1 MTTKDRTMR
10 FIAHKG
16 LSIKKFEEMCG
27 LSNGYLNSMK
37 SGFGKGKLAQ
47 VLAAFPEINR
57 DWLVYGEGEML
68 TRAEVSQSSTGDN
81 TIQVTGNNVDM
92 HNINQSL
99 AQDEKKVAEL
109 EKRVA
114 ELTKDKEMLQAMIE
128 KLQAQMSK
136 LLEMM

>member
-1 MTTKDRTMR
+1 MKGTDLKEFRIVNNLTQTELGDYLGVQKGFISKIENGKDKLPEPKYRKIIGNPFGWDTT
-10 FIAHKG
+10 
-16 LSIKKFEEMCG
+16 
-27 LSNGYLNSMK
+27 
-37 SGFGKGKLAQ
+37 
-47 VLAAFPEINR
+47 
-57 DWLVYGEGEML
+57 ML
-68 TRAEVSQSSTGDN
+68 TRLEVSQSSTGDN

-92 HNINQSL
+92 RNINQSL
-99 AQDEKKVAEL
+99 AKDEKKVAEL

>member
-1 MTTKDRTMR
+1 MK
-10 FIAHKG
+10 
-16 LSIKKFEEMCG
+16 SIDLKKFRE
-27 LSNGYLNSMK
+27 SNNLTQIEVGDYLGVRKAFISAVENRRS
-37 SGFGKGKLAQ
+37 KLPKDKLTLLLQ
-47 VLAAFPEINR
+47 NP
-57 DWLVYGEGEML
+57 YGWDTSML

-92 HNINQSL
+92 RNINQSL

-128 KLQAQMSK
+128 RLQAQMSK